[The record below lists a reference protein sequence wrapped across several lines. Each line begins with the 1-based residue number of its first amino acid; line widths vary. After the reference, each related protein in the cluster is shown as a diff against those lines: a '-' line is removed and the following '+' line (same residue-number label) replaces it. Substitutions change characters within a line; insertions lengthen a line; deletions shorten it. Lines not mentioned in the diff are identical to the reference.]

1 MGLRG
6 AGLGGVVGAP
16 TRQKSPIT
24 SLRPGWVGPAQQGGQ
39 KAHHQLQELSSTQ
52 TTRTGQGSQDHPSC
66 PWSWSTPVNA
76 GQPPRP
82 RETPARRPG
91 VRPVPPEGHSRS
103 PGAQEITGHVDNGT

>member
-66 PWSWSTPVNA
+66 PLSHGQPPSTPVNPQGHGKPPPA
-76 GQPPRP
+76 GQGSVLCPQRD
-82 RETPARRPG
+82 TAGARALRK
-91 VRPVPPEGHSRS
+91 
-103 PGAQEITGHVDNGT
+103 